1 MKVSRLL
8 LDALETFP
16 NFVIIDKNANVV
28 YLNESYAVL
37 LGIQRDAAIGKPVQ
51 SVIPGTRLHLVLK
64 SQKKEVGE
72 LMTLFDHTVNDYITV
87 VCNRMPIFRDG
98 QLVGAAAVTT
108 MQNITETISR
118 LHSEIQDI
126 KKENAQYKKELGHFN
141 EKKHSIHWTVLS
153 VLPIRLLKSKV
164 QLKILHFLI
173 FLF

>member
-118 LHSEIQDI
+118 LHMRCKPPRMHQFPRHPPRGSRR
-126 KKENAQYKKELGHFN
+126 
-141 EKKHSIHWTVLS
+141 
-153 VLPIRLLKSKV
+153 RLR
-164 QLKILHFLI
+164 
-173 FLF
+173 

>member
-72 LMTLFDHTVNDYITV
+72 LMTLLMITSPLSVIVCRFSATVN
-87 VCNRMPIFRDG
+87 
-98 QLVGAAAVTT
+98 L
-108 MQNITETISR
+108 
-118 LHSEIQDI
+118 
-126 KKENAQYKKELGHFN
+126 
-141 EKKHSIHWTVLS
+141 
-153 VLPIRLLKSKV
+153 
-164 QLKILHFLI
+164 
-173 FLF
+173 